1 LHTGVECAMP
11 KVVLENV
18 HVDFPICGTQQ
29 FSLRS
34 AIYQRATGGLIRREG
49 RNQDR
54 IVVQSLTEISI
65 TLEDGDRLALIGH
78 NGSGMTTRLGFS
90 LVTALDPDVL
100 LMDEGFGAADLSFAE
115 RAAKRMS
122 DFIGRSRIMV
132 LASHSHSLIK
142 SFCNKAALMKEG
154 RILATGPVQ
163 DILDHYQVMV
173 TDKKA

>member
-1 LHTGVECAMP
+1 MP

-34 AIYQRATGGLIRREG
+34 AIYQRGTGGLIRREG

-78 NGSGMTTRLGFS
+78 NGSGKTTLLKVIAGIYQPAQG
-90 LVTALDPDVL
+90 LVLV
-100 LMDEGFGAADLSFAE
+100 
-115 RAAKRMS
+115 
-122 DFIGRSRIMV
+122 
-132 LASHSHSLIK
+132 
-142 SFCNKAALMKEG
+142 EG
-154 RILATGPVQ
+154 RVTPLFDMMPGLDMEGTGYENILTAGLLFGLSRDHIESKISEIEEFSELGEYLALPVRT
-163 DILDHYQVMV
+163 YSAGM
-173 TDKKA
+173 T